1 MFKRFALNGSKLG
14 KVSQGGREPKFWNA
28 IIGKLPPE
36 DLVGE
41 HEEEEEEEEDD
52 GPDRR
57 RSHLVVDDDDD
68 GGCDVNVDE
77 KSKSKLTTLWR
88 EQRVWKRERE
98 REEKN
103 LSWLLFLRSRKTLYA
118 S

>member
-36 DLVGE
+36 DVVGE
-41 HEEEEEEEEDD
+41 HEEEEEDD

-68 GGCDVNVDE
+68 GGSDDNVDE
-77 KSKSKLTTLWR
+77 KS
-88 EQRVWKRERE
+88 
-98 REEKN
+98 
-103 LSWLLFLRSRKTLYA
+103 
-118 S
+118 